1 MPSNLAE
8 RVFVWTKM
16 CQKAELCSLVCSS
29 CVRLPRKRCLQC
41 AQTSVLQSLQSRDL
55 RLEWPMESQILFGDP
70 PRKRMT
76 RKVRRRSAV
85 SGRVLV
91 PETLWDSLQ
100 AAISANF
107 AVVRHLALPAH
118 WRDCQL
124 TKARGSRT

>member
-76 RKVRRRSAV
+76 RKVLGDALQCPGEFLCQRL
-85 SGRVLV
+85 SG
-91 PETLWDSLQ
+91 TLFKPLSLR
-100 AAISANF
+100 IS
-107 AVVRHLALPAH
+107 
-118 WRDCQL
+118 QL
-124 TKARGSRT
+124 FVILHFLLTGGIVN